1 MSARFEVDSSKL
13 NEALKKFQG
22 TSKKSSEAIL
32 RQQGKLLVVELA
44 GITPPN
50 KKFKWNKKGG
60 ETTVKNDLAKL
71 FRSSKASKATSSLAQ
86 VHLGAKDRRGRV
98 PKGVEKVPAMG
109 LVAYRKLMLGRVGR
123 MAAGWKSAANKL
135 NAKLPAWITRHDSAG
150 HGKVVVNDRTVEV
163 ELTNKAVYSGQK
175 NWLDR
180 AVKAALKKRY
190 WAMIKQV
197 TNFERKAAK
206 QAGFATT

>member
-13 NEALKKFQG
+13 NEALKKFKA
-22 TSKKSSEAIL
+22 TSRKSSEAVL

-60 ETTVKNDLAKL
+60 EATVKNDLAKL
-71 FRSSKASKATSSLAQ
+71 FRSSKARKATSSLAQ
-86 VHLGAKDRRGRV
+86 VHL
-98 PKGVEKVPAMG
+98 EKVPAMG

-135 NAKLPAWITRHDSAG
+135 NAKLPVWITRHDSAG

-206 QAGFATT
+206 QAGFATS

>member
-13 NEALKKFQG
+13 NEALKKFKA
-22 TSKKSSEAIL
+22 TSRKSTEAVL

-60 ETTVKNDLAKL
+60 EATVKNDLAKL
-71 FRSSKASKATSSLAQ
+71 FRSSKSPNATSSLAGP
-86 VHLGAKDRRGRV
+86 HLAARDRRGRV
-98 PKGVEKVPAMG
+98 PRGVEKIPAKSIA
-109 LVAYRKLMLGRVGR
+109 VYRKLMLGKVGE
-123 MAAGWKSAANKL
+123 MAAGWKAAANKL
-135 NAKLPAWITRHDSAG
+135 NAKLPAWITRHNSAG
-150 HGKVVVNDRTVEV
+150 HGKVVVNSRTVEV

-175 NWLDR
+175 GWLDR
-180 AVKAALKKRY
+180 AVKVALKKRY